1 MKTLLM
7 TTVTAVLACAPAFAQ
22 NLNLDFSALAA
33 KARAKNEVTLD
44 SNAIQMLQQLGA
56 LANKDDKGA
65 GKAEDLG
72 KILSGIQGVAIR
84 NYEFA
89 KAGEYSDR
97 DLDPLRGQVGSGSGW
112 SRIVNVKEE
121 KESTEIY
128 VHNQGGKPD
137 GMLVIAAE
145 AKELT
150 VVQISGSVQLAQL
163 QDVVNS
169 TIHYDLA
176 NLGAGPKN

>member
-1 MKTLLM
+1 MKTILVA
-7 TTVTAVLACAPAFAQ
+7 TVMAALASVPVSAQ
-22 NLNLDFSALAA
+22 NLNLDFSALASKA
-33 KARAKNEVTLD
+33 KAKNEVTLD
-44 SNAIQMLQQLGA
+44 SGALQMLQQVGA
-56 LANKDDKGA
+56 LANKDDKGKGDA
-65 GKAEDLG
+65 GDLG
-72 KILSGIQGVAIR
+72 KMLSGIQGVAIR

-121 KESTEIY
+121 GESTEIY
-128 VHNQGGKPD
+128 VHSQDGKPN

-145 AKELT
+145 AQELT
-150 VVQISGSVQLAQL
+150 VVHITGSMQLAQL
-163 QDVVNS
+163 KDLVNS

-176 NLGAGPKN
+176 GLGGGAKD

>member
-1 MKTLLM
+1 MKTILVA
-7 TTVTAVLACAPAFAQ
+7 TVMAALASVPVSAQ
-22 NLNLDFSALAA
+22 TLNLDFSALAA

-44 SNAIQMLQQLGA
+44 SNAIQMLQRVGA
-56 LANKDDKGA
+56 LANKDDKG
-65 GKAEDLG
+65 KADDLG
-72 KILSGIQGVAIR
+72 KILSGIQAVAIR

-89 KAGEYSDR
+89 KAGEYADR

-121 KESTEIY
+121 NESTEIY

-145 AKELT
+145 AQELT
-150 VVQISGSVQLAQL
+150 VVHITGSVQLAQL
-163 QDVVNS
+163 KDVINS
-169 TIHYDLA
+169 TIHYDMA
-176 NLGAGPKN
+176 NVGAGAKD